1 MEDPGYGLMVTNSLG
16 QQPNVYI
23 YICIYI
29 YCTVYMYVYVPAP
42 SKGWCL
48 NPKGLLN
55 GTLYHPFGTPWR
67 VQVYIYYICVC
78 VHIHDAQQNV
88 GFEAN
93 FLAKQSIGLQLD
105 TQFSRA
111 DR

>member
-1 MEDPGYGLMVTNSLG
+1 MSAKKKK
-16 QQPNVYI
+16 
-23 YICIYI
+23 IYI
-29 YCTVYMYVYVPAP
+29 YYM
-42 SKGWCL
+42 
-48 NPKGLLN
+48 
-55 GTLYHPFGTPWR
+55 
-67 VQVYIYYICVC
+67 CVC

>member
-1 MEDPGYGLMVTNSLG
+1 
-16 QQPNVYI
+16 
-23 YICIYI
+23 
-29 YCTVYMYVYVPAP
+29 MYVYVPAP

>member
-1 MEDPGYGLMVTNSLG
+1 MVTNSWG

-23 YICIYI
+23 CIYV
-29 YCTVYMYVYVPAP
+29 YCTVYI
-42 SKGWCL
+42 
-48 NPKGLLN
+48 
-55 GTLYHPFGTPWR
+55 F
-67 VQVYIYYICVC
+67 IYYIYTCVC

-93 FLAKQSIGLQLD
+93 SLAKQSIGLQLD
-105 TQFSRA
+105 TQFSHA